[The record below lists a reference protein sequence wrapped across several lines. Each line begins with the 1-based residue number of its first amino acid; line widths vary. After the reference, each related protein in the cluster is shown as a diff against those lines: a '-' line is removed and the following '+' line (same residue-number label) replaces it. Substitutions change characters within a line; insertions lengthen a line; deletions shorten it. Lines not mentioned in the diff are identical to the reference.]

1 MYLFVFI
8 IALVSCED
16 AVDVEGVEGI
26 SLLQV
31 LQGKPGAMLANG
43 RVAVSTRAIMELVVA
58 VLAVVVWVQL
68 KQIHMAWIQ
77 GWRKAKVM
85 NKNKKET
92 DDDDG
97 GRLIFGPLH
106 RAALAGD
113 CAEIARVAVVGD
125 VDHRDAFDR
134 TPLHLA
140 AASGHLA
147 AVQELLKLGADPNAR
162 DFADTPVC
170 VVAGRNRHQEV
181 VRELLDAGCIV
192 GDEVPEIVAR
202 ELLLRMLPG

>member
-1 MYLFVFI
+1 MYLFLFI
-8 IALVSCED
+8 IALVSCEEVAD
-16 AVDVEGVEGI
+16 TDGDDGV

-31 LQGKPGAMLANG
+31 LQGKPGALLANG
-43 RVAVSTRAIMELVVA
+43 RVAVSTRAILELLVA
-58 VLAVVVWVQL
+58 VIAVVVWVQL
-68 KQIHMAWIQ
+68 KQVHMAWMA
-77 GWRKAKVM
+77 GWRNAKVM
-85 NKNKKET
+85 KKKEPEQ
-92 DDDDG
+92 DDDG

-113 CAEIARVAVVGD
+113 CAEIARVAIFND

-140 AASGHLA
+140 AAAGHLA

-181 VRELLDAGCIV
+181 VKELLDAGCIV
-192 GDEVPEIVAR
+192 GDEVPEVVAR

>member
-8 IALVSCED
+8 IALVSCEKVVD
-16 AVDVEGVEGI
+16 AEGDEGV

-31 LQGKPGAMLANG
+31 LQGKPGTLLANG
-43 RVAVSTRAIMELVVA
+43 RVAVSTRALMELLVA

-68 KQIHMAWIQ
+68 KQVHMAWIA
-77 GWRKAKVM
+77 GWRDAKVL
-85 NKNKKET
+85 KKKEPEE
-92 DDDDG
+92 DDG

-113 CAEIARVAVVGD
+113 CAEIARVAVVND

-140 AASGHLA
+140 AAAGNLA

-170 VVAGRNRHQEV
+170 VVAGRNRHQDV

-192 GDEVPEIVAR
+192 GDEVPEVVAK

>member
-1 MYLFVFI
+1 MYLYLFF
-8 IALVSCED
+8 IALVSCGNV
-16 AVDVEGVEGI
+16 ADVEGDEGI

-31 LQGKPGAMLANG
+31 LQGKPGALLSNG
-43 RVAVSTRAIMELVVA
+43 RVAVSTRALLELLVA

-68 KQIHMAWIQ
+68 KQIHIAWMH

-85 NKNKKET
+85 KKKEPE
-92 DDDDG
+92 DDDG

-140 AASGHLA
+140 AATGHLA

>member
-8 IALVSCED
+8 TALVSCEKVVD
-16 AVDVEGVEGI
+16 ANGDEGI

-31 LQGKPGAMLANG
+31 LQGKPGALMANG
-43 RVAVSTRAIMELVVA
+43 RVAVSTRALMELVVA

-68 KQIHMAWIQ
+68 KQVHMAWMA
-77 GWRKAKVM
+77 GWRNAKVM
-85 NKNKKET
+85 KKKEPEE
-92 DDDDG
+92 DDG
-97 GRLIFGPLH
+97 ARLIFGPLH

-113 CAEIARVAVVGD
+113 CAEIARVAVFND

-140 AASGHLA
+140 AAAGNLE
-147 AVQELLKLGADPNAR
+147 AVQQLLKLGADPNAR

-170 VVAGRNRHQEV
+170 VLAGRNRHQEV

-192 GDEVPEIVAR
+192 GDEVPEVVAK

>member
-1 MYLFVFI
+1 MYLFVVFI
-8 IALVSCED
+8 IALVSCEKVAD
-16 AVDVEGVEGI
+16 TEGDEGM

-31 LQGKPGAMLANG
+31 FQGKPGALMANG
-43 RVAVSTRAIMELVVA
+43 RVAVSTRALMELVVA

-68 KQIHMAWIQ
+68 KQVHMAWMA
-77 GWRKAKVM
+77 GWRNAKVM
-85 NKNKKET
+85 KKGEPEE
-92 DDDDG
+92 DDG

-113 CAEIARVAVVGD
+113 CAEIARVAVFND

-140 AASGHLA
+140 AAAGNLA
-147 AVQELLKLGADPNAR
+147 AVQQLLKLGADPNAR

-170 VVAGRNRHQEV
+170 VLAGRRRQGAPPTYASGMIWYSCRIATH
-181 VRELLDAGCIV
+181 
-192 GDEVPEIVAR
+192 
-202 ELLLRMLPG
+202 

>member
-1 MYLFVFI
+1 MYLFLFI
-8 IALVSCED
+8 IALVSCEKAAD
-16 AVDVEGVEGI
+16 VDSDEGV

-31 LQGKPGAMLANG
+31 LQGKPGTLLANG
-43 RVAVSTRAIMELVVA
+43 RVAVSTRALMELLVA
-58 VLAVVVWVQL
+58 VIAVVVWVQL
-68 KQIHMAWIQ
+68 KQIHMAWIT
-77 GWRKAKVM
+77 GWRNAKVM
-85 NKNKKET
+85 KKKEPEE
-92 DDDDG
+92 DDG

-113 CAEIARVAVVGD
+113 CAEIARVAVVND

-140 AASGHLA
+140 AAAGHLA

-192 GDEVPEIVAR
+192 GDEVPEVVAK

>member
-8 IALVSCED
+8 TALVSCEKVVD
-16 AVDVEGVEGI
+16 ANGDEGI

-31 LQGKPGAMLANG
+31 LQGKPGTLMASG
-43 RVAVSTRAIMELVVA
+43 RVAVSSRALMELLVA

-68 KQIHMAWIQ
+68 KQVHMAWMA
-77 GWRKAKVM
+77 GWRNAKVM
-85 NKNKKET
+85 KKGEPEE
-92 DDDDG
+92 DDG

-113 CAEIARVAVVGD
+113 CAEIARVAVFND

-140 AASGHLA
+140 AAAGNLA
-147 AVQELLKLGADPNAR
+147 AVQQLLKLGADPNAR

>member
-1 MYLFVFI
+1 MYLSVFM
-8 IALVSCED
+8 IALVSCEV
-16 AVDVEGVEGI
+16 VDTDSAEGI

-31 LQGKPGAMLANG
+31 FQGKPGALMANG
-43 RVAVSTRAIMELVVA
+43 RVAVSTRALMELLVA

-68 KQIHMAWIQ
+68 KQVHMTWIA
-77 GWRKAKVM
+77 GWRNAKVM
-85 NKNKKET
+85 KKKEPEE
-92 DDDDG
+92 DDG

-113 CAEIARVAVVGD
+113 CAEIARVAIFND

-140 AASGHLA
+140 AAAGNLA

-192 GDEVPEIVAR
+192 GDEVPEVVAK